1 MYQIR
6 TWFRHRKSFR
16 ILFDLCQIF
25 LMPFCPKVLVRNISK
40 YFMGKRSWLCN
51 SDMAGPDVRAES
63 ENNKIKKAHKK
74 NWTVFTWF
82 SRALKVITAFYK
94 I

>member
-40 YFMGKRSWLCN
+40 YFMGKRSSLCN

-63 ENNKIKKAHKK
+63 ENNKITKKAHKK
-74 NWTVFTWF
+74 NSGQFLLD
-82 SRALKVITAFYK
+82 SRVR
-94 I
+94 

>member
-6 TWFRHRKSFR
+6 TWFWHWKSFR

-25 LMPFCPKVLVRNISK
+25 LMPFCPKFSVRNISK
-40 YFMGKRSWLCN
+40 YFMGKRSSLCN

-63 ENNKIKKAHKK
+63 ENNKITKKAHKK
-74 NWTVFTWF
+74 NSGQFLLD
-82 SRALKVITAFYK
+82 SRVR
-94 I
+94 